1 MRQFTAVSALSGY
14 VHVGNAPLRLMAMSR
29 TRSSLYRWVTVVAFG
44 CILAGAVTIAW
55 GVARDRN
62 EQARYLSAQEQLREA
77 FGVFDTPPAADALDA
92 TVPLDAVPDPADVAR
107 RDDAVALLRIPGI
120 DLEVA
125 TLNYREY
132 DDLAVG
138 VGYMPLT
145 APFGDFG
152 TTIVVGHRTGFGAPF
167 RRLDEL
173 SAGQSIFV
181 TLRDGRE
188 IEYLVND
195 VRIEAPSTAIAEL
208 SASRAPSQ
216 LFLVTCHPEY
226 STEYRLIVVA
236 DAVAVP
242 MSS

>member
-1 MRQFTAVSALSGY
+1 
-14 VHVGNAPLRLMAMSR
+14 MAMSR
-29 TRSSLYRWVTVVAFG
+29 SRGRVRHWVTGIAVVFTLVG
-44 CILAGAVTIAW
+44 TLTIAW
-55 GVARDRN
+55 GVAQNRN
-62 EQARYLSAQEQLREA
+62 ETARFLSTQEQLSEA
-77 FGVFDTPPAADALDA
+77 FGVFDGKATPETGLDA
-92 TVPLDAVPDPADVAR
+92 TVPLESAPDPADIER
-107 RDDAVALLRIPGI
+107 RDDAVALFRIPTI
-120 DLEVA
+120 DLDVA
-125 TLNYREY
+125 ALTYRTY

-145 APFGDFG
+145 APFGEFG

-173 SAGQSIFV
+173 SRDTSIFV

-188 IEYLVND
+188 IEYLVTD

-208 SASRAPSQ
+208 SASQAPSQ
-216 LFLVTCHPEY
+216 LLLVTCHPEY

-242 MSS
+242 TSS

>member
-1 MRQFTAVSALSGY
+1 MSLSRWITAIAV
-14 VHVGNAPLRLMAMSR
+14 
-29 TRSSLYRWVTVVAFG
+29 G
-44 CILAGAVTIAW
+44 CILVGALTIAW
-55 GVARDRN
+55 SIARDRN
-62 EQARYLSAQEQLREA
+62 ETARFLSTQEQLTEA
-77 FGVFDTPPAADALDA
+77 FGVFDGKSTPDAGLDA
-92 TVPLDAVPDPADVAR
+92 TVPLESAPNPDDVAR
-107 RDDAVALLRIPGI
+107 RDDAVALMRIPDI
-120 DLEVA
+120 DLAVA
-125 TLNYREY
+125 VLTYRTY

-167 RRLDEL
+167 RELDEL
-173 SAGQSIFV
+173 TRDDSIFV

-188 IEYLVND
+188 IEYLVTD

-208 SASRAPSQ
+208 SASQAPSQ

-242 MSS
+242 TSS